1 METRWHVLP
10 DRQGI
15 EWTLRSGDYHTDD
28 LEMSGF
34 GVSYTVTYGQS
45 EQGLVLNHMVTF
57 PNLRIRPN
65 NTRGSYQV
73 KIPEE
78 KVPRLMRN
86 GEPVREMLRSVRIDG
101 SLRLFCETEDG
112 KLAVEHVCFPSAEKK
127 TAFETVRVT
136 NCGSNAVRLVPS
148 CGSGEIDTVFAP
160 MGINVTD
167 LLTDFAETELEPG
180 EVFTYRVQIVGHL
193 GNEEPILLD
202 DEAEYLD
209 RKQRCDTLTAPMQLD
224 TGNEILD
231 TMFRFA
237 KLRSG
242 ESVFALRC
250 GKLHS
255 PGGYSYFGA
264 SWCNDQCEYS
274 GPYFAYTGD
283 RDLLDAAMNAYRQYM
298 PFMGRQYLPIPSSV
312 IAEGF
317 DYWNG
322 AGDRG
327 DAAMYLYGSTRF
339 ALASGRPEFARELL
353 PAIEWCAEYCR
364 RKTTSDGVVAS
375 DADELEGRF
384 PHGDAN
390 LCTSTLAYAGLR
402 AAACLERELGRPEKA
417 EAFSKQADALE
428 KSIESF
434 FGRTVR
440 GFETYRYYEG
450 CDVLRSWICMP
461 LCAGIYG
468 RARGTIDALV
478 SDYLMRKDGFL
489 TSEGNETIWDRSTL
503 YSLRGIFASGF
514 TDEAMRLLDHYCRNR
529 LLGER
534 VPYAVE
540 AYPEGGRRHLSGE
553 STLFC
558 KVILE
563 GILDLVPTGFRSF
576 TMKPVLPTDLDH
588 LYLTDIR
595 AFGTSFN
602 VYLLREGFHVA
613 DVSGNPLAHGEYGQT
628 VTVRT

>member
-15 EWTLRSGDYHTDD
+15 EWTLGSGDYHTDD

-101 SLRLFCETEDG
+101 SLLLFCETEDG

-167 LLTDFAETELEPG
+167 LLTDFSETELQPG
-180 EVFTYRVQIVGHL
+180 ESYTYRIQISGHL
-193 GNEEPILLD
+193 ANETPVLLD
-202 DEAEYLD
+202 AEEEYLA
-209 RKQRCDTLTAPMQLD
+209 RKQRCAALAAPMQLD
-224 TGNEILD
+224 TGNDELD

-237 KLRSG
+237 KIRSG
-242 ESVFALRC
+242 ESVFSLRC

-283 RDLLDAAMNAYRQYM
+283 RDLLEAAMNAYRQYR
-298 PFMGRQYLPIPSSV
+298 PFMGNQYLPIPSSV
-312 IAEGF
+312 IAEGT

-327 DAAMYLYGSTRF
+327 DAAMYLYGASRF
-339 ALASGRPEFARELL
+339 VLSSGRPEFAKELL

-364 RKTTSDGVVAS
+364 RKTTPDGVVAS

-384 PHGDAN
+384 PHGNTN
-390 LCTSTLAYAGLR
+390 LCTSTLAYGGLR
-402 AAACLERELGRPEKA
+402 AASCLELELGRTEKSKEYA
-417 EAFSKQADALE
+417 EQADALE
-428 KSIESF
+428 QAIESF
-434 FGRTVR
+434 FGAKVR
-440 GFETYRYYEG
+440 GFETYRYFED

-461 LCAGIYG
+461 LCVGIYG

-478 SDYLMRKDGFL
+478 SDYLMRQDGFL

-503 YSLRGIFASGF
+503 YSLRGIFASGH
-514 TDEAMRLLDHYCRNR
+514 TDEAMKLLDHYCRNR

-558 KVILE
+558 KIILE

-576 TMKPVLPTDLDH
+576 TVKPVLPSDLDH

-602 VYLLREGFHVA
+602 IYLLQEGFHIA
-613 DVSGNPLAHGEYGQT
+613 DVTGMPLADGVYGMT
-628 VTVRT
+628 VPVRT